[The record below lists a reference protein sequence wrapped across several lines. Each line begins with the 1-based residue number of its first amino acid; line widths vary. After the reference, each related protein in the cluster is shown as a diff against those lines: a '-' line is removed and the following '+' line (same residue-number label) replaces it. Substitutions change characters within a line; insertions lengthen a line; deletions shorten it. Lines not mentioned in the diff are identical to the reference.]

1 IDYDLRPLELASGSY
16 AVDGLGSGY
25 SFELN
30 ICGSLPGYTNKH
42 GAVRWQTVNT
52 EGIIGQPNDHLRIQG
67 ENVIMEYT
75 GGDLCKNVPQK
86 RQSAQIVFACDHSIA
101 DSPGKPEFIAEW
113 EHCAFMFLW
122 RTPVA
127 CRIGLN
133 NNSSSSSSSSISEG
147 EGAFAGSNDT
157 DDNMQSTSRG
167 AVIFVAVFVFGSIY
181 MLGGILYNRV
191 MNMSS
196 GLRGA
201 EQLPNYR
208 FWRAIYLFC
217 KQIVVGVTNGT
228 IQLVDLARGRRRGL
242 IRIDSAELHMRSEIF
257 DSTNE
262 YPDDDDDDNGT
273 SYRHD
278 HGLVR

>member
-1 IDYDLRPLELASGSY
+1 
-16 AVDGLGSGY
+16 
-25 SFELN
+25 
-30 ICGSLPGYTNKH
+30 
-42 GAVRWQTVNT
+42 
-52 EGIIGQPNDHLRIQG
+52 
-67 ENVIMEYT
+67 
-75 GGDLCKNVPQK
+75 
-86 RQSAQIVFACDHSIA
+86 
-101 DSPGKPEFIAEW
+101 
-113 EHCAFMFLW
+113 
-122 RTPVA
+122 
-127 CRIGLN
+127 IGLN
-133 NNSSSSSSSSISEG
+133 NNSSSSSAISEG
-147 EGAFAGSNDT
+147 EGAFAGGNDT

-167 AVIFVAVFVFGSIY
+167 AMIFVAVFVFGSIY

-262 YPDDDDDDNGT
+262 YPDDDDDNGT

>member
-1 IDYDLRPLELASGSY
+1 
-16 AVDGLGSGY
+16 
-25 SFELN
+25 
-30 ICGSLPGYTNKH
+30 
-42 GAVRWQTVNT
+42 
-52 EGIIGQPNDHLRIQG
+52 
-67 ENVIMEYT
+67 MEYT
-75 GGDLCKNVPQK
+75 GGDVCKNVPQK
-86 RQSAQIVFACDHSIA
+86 RQSAQVVFSCDNSIA
-101 DSPGKPEFIAEW
+101 DGPGKPEFIAEW
-113 EHCAFMFLW
+113 EHCVFMFLW

-127 CRIGLN
+127 CRNGFN
-133 NNSSSSSSSSISEG
+133 NNSSNNVISEG
-147 EGAFAGSNDT
+147 ESVFTASKDT
-157 DDNMQSTSRG
+157 DDNMQNTSRG

-217 KQIVVGVTNGT
+217 KQIVVGVTNG
-228 IQLVDLARGRRRGL
+228 IMQLVDLARGRRRGL

-262 YPDDDDDDNGT
+262 YPDDDDDDDAN
-273 SYRHD
+273 YRD
-278 HGLVR
+278 DRGLVRV